1 MRIKKVDVNIN
12 GNKRLAQV
20 RAKEFWKYAANE
32 WWKLITPYTPMRT
45 GTMSEQVEIRGEE
58 GAGEIEYTAP
68 YSHYLYKGELMVDSV
83 TGSSYAR
90 AETKKVYA
98 GKELSFYKGD
108 GGEAG
113 HPLASKE
120 WDKAAAPTKKPELVD
135 AMQDYVDSGRLN
147 LGE

>member
-1 MRIKKVDVNIN
+1 MRIKKIDVNID
-12 GNKRLAQV
+12 GNRRLKQV
-20 RAKEFWKYAANE
+20 RAKSFWKYAANE
-32 WWKLITPYTPMRT
+32 WWKLITPYTPMIT
-45 GTMSEQVEIRGEE
+45 GTMSEQVEIKGEE

-68 YSHYLYKGELMVDSV
+68 YSHYLYEGKLMVDAV

-90 AETKKVYA
+90 AGTKKVYA
-98 GKELSFYKGD
+98 DKDLNISK
-108 GGEAG
+108 AK

-120 WDKAAAPTKKPELVD
+120 WDKAAAPTQKPKLVD